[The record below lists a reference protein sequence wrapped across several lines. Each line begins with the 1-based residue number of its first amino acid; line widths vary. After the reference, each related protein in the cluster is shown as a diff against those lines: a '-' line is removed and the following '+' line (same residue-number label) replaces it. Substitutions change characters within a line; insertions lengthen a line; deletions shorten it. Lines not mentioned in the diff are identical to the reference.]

1 MVPGSSIE
9 IRGLEVLCVFKAK
22 LCDCADEQTE
32 ANDRYTA
39 HRDLGWQPELTNQPN
54 TAHCA
59 NGLGE
64 PKTAAHL
71 RGIVGKIPPICFAFS
86 APTLRPKVFT
96 AFVGFVFFFSL
107 LWKQKSFDSQLSL

>member
-1 MVPGSSIE
+1 MIATQHAGKPWLPARSS
-9 IRGLEVLCVFKAK
+9 
-22 LCDCADEQTE
+22 
-32 ANDRYTA
+32 
-39 HRDLGWQPELTNQPN
+39 PELMHQPN
-54 TAHCA
+54 TTQCA

-107 LWKQKSFDSQLSL
+107 SLLWKQKSFDSQLSL